1 MGCSDSK
8 EKLEDQML
16 NLQISRIE
24 LQMERYKQ
32 LQLLKEEKG
41 IEPNFPKIP
50 DYIDQKFAINQSK
63 RNSMSTN
70 IKEVKNNPIK
80 RRSKSFKT
88 KRVTIIIF
96 IVGILI
102 TCVNYNNMKKPATL
116 AGSSIKA
123 TTESRD
129 IELNAAGTIIE
140 VPNDRYE
147 IMLDPSLED
156 NKIRAEVTY
165 YDDYVDVYYDQ
176 ETIKEDNHLYFYVE
190 LDKEID
196 TMKKIKNVV
205 KDLKKGYI
213 FDYSETRQIKVN
225 IYANEETKQELIEMN
240 K

>member
-70 IKEVKNNPIK
+70 IKEVKNNPVK

-88 KRVTIIIF
+88 KRVTI
-96 IVGILI
+96 
-102 TCVNYNNMKKPATL
+102 K
-116 AGSSIKA
+116 
-123 TTESRD
+123 
-129 IELNAAGTIIE
+129 
-140 VPNDRYE
+140 
-147 IMLDPSLED
+147 D
-156 NKIRAEVTY
+156 NKNLKITGMNNPANNQQNNFPEKRRENRSRSVAIKLDNIDENDTNAKELKAKRRA
-165 YDDYVDVYYDQ
+165 
-176 ETIKEDNHLYFYVE
+176 IILGK
-190 LDKEID
+190 
-196 TMKKIKNVV
+196 
-205 KDLKKGYI
+205 
-213 FDYSETRQIKVN
+213 
-225 IYANEETKQELIEMN
+225 ANEV
-240 K
+240 